1 MNKVTGFIATAFA
14 GFIIYLLLA
23 LPLSTAELIMGGAV
37 ALLSAGLMIRLAPLQ
52 LKMFNPLR
60 IIRGLVYFPYF
71 FYKMVQANL
80 QIASV
85 VLRPSLP
92 INPSL
97 VRAETL
103 LKSDLGKLMLTSSIT
118 LTPGTL
124 SVDIREDKVYIHCVS
139 PVSTDDKEAS
149 NTIVVPF
156 EKQIRGITE

>member
-92 INPSL
+92 HQSFFGARGDPL
-97 VRAETL
+97 EER
-103 LKSDLGKLMLTSSIT
+103 LGK
-118 LTPGTL
+118 
-124 SVDIREDKVYIHCVS
+124 
-139 PVSTDDKEAS
+139 TDAHQLHY
-149 NTIVVPF
+149 PYP
-156 EKQIRGITE
+156 RYP